1 MPHLQFD
8 VNKELNN
15 EQRKVFVEYVKRV
28 FSDIMRTGVNHVAI
42 SLREFP
48 KFSMTLGRAELGD
61 FVCFMNLDI
70 RTGRTN
76 KQKRELA
83 IKYMEGVKE
92 ILGIKLNNQYVT
104 YTSHPGNDFN
114 LYEKSLKEWTDN
126 DLSLIHISEPTR
138 PY

>member
-15 EQRKVFVEYVKRV
+15 EKRKVFVEYVKRV

-126 DLSLIHISEPTR
+126 DNPLSIKDI
-138 PY
+138 

>member
-8 VNKELNN
+8 VNKELND
-15 EQRKVFVEYVKRV
+15 EQRKVFVEYVKSV
-28 FSDIMRTGVNHVAI
+28 FSESMRTGVNHIAV

-48 KFSMTLGRAELGD
+48 KFSLTLGRAELGD
-61 FVCFMNLDI
+61 FVCFMNLDL
-70 RTGRTN
+70 RNGRTN
-76 KQKRELA
+76 RQKRELA

-114 LYEKSLKEWTDN
+114 LYERSLKDWTDN
-126 DLSLIHISEPTR
+126 DNPLGKKDI
-138 PY
+138 

>member
-8 VNKELNN
+8 VNKKLND
-15 EQRKVFVEYVKRV
+15 EQRKVFVEYVKSV
-28 FSDIMRTGVNHVAI
+28 FSETMRTGVNHIAV

-48 KFSMTLGRAELGD
+48 KFSLTLGRAELGD
-61 FVCFMNLDI
+61 FVCFMNLDL
-70 RTGRTN
+70 RNGRTD

-114 LYEKSLKEWTDN
+114 LYERSLKDWTDN
-126 DLSLIHISEPTR
+126 DNPLGKKDI
-138 PY
+138 

>member
-15 EQRKVFVEYVKRV
+15 EQRKVFVEYVKSV
-28 FSDIMRTGVNHVAI
+28 FSETMRTGVNHIAV

-48 KFSMTLGRAELGD
+48 KFSLTLGRAELGD

-104 YTSHPGNDFN
+104 YTSHKGNDFN
-114 LYEKSLKEWTDN
+114 LYEKSLKDWTDSDN
-126 DLSLIHISEPTR
+126 PLSNKDK
-138 PY
+138 

>member
-15 EQRKVFVEYVKRV
+15 EQRKVFVEYVKSV
-28 FSDIMRTGVNHVAI
+28 FSDIMRTGVNHVAV

-61 FVCFMNLDI
+61 FVCFMNLDV
-70 RTGRTN
+70 RNGRTN

-83 IKYMEGVKE
+83 IKYIEGVKE
-92 ILGIKLNNQYVT
+92 ILGIELNNQYVT

-114 LYEKSLKEWTDN
+114 LYEKSLKEWT
-126 DLSLIHISEPTR
+126 R
-138 PY
+138 

>member
-28 FSDIMRTGVNHVAI
+28 FSDIMRTGVNHVAV

-48 KFSMTLGRAELGD
+48 KFSMTLGRAEIGD

-70 RTGRTN
+70 RNGRTN

-83 IKYMEGVKE
+83 IKYMQGVEE
-92 ILGIKLNNQYVT
+92 ILGINLNNQYVT
-104 YTSHPGNDFN
+104 YTNHPGNDFN

-126 DLSLIHISEPTR
+126 DNPLSIKDI
-138 PY
+138 

>member
-8 VNKELNN
+8 INKKLNN
-15 EQRKVFVEYVKRV
+15 EQRKVFVEYVKSV
-28 FSDIMRTGVNHVAI
+28 FSETMRTGVNHIAV

-48 KFSMTLGRAELGD
+48 KFSLTLGRAELGD
-61 FVCFMNLDI
+61 FVCFMNLDL
-70 RTGRTN
+70 RNGRTN

-114 LYEKSLKEWTDN
+114 LYERSLKDWTDN
-126 DLSLIHISEPTR
+126 DNPLGKKDI
-138 PY
+138 

>member
-8 VNKELNN
+8 VNKKLNN
-15 EQRKVFVEYVKRV
+15 EQRKVFVEYVKSV
-28 FSDIMRTGVNHVAI
+28 FSETMRTGVNHIAV

-48 KFSMTLGRAELGD
+48 KFSLTLGRAKLGD
-61 FVCFMNLDI
+61 FVCFMNLDL
-70 RTGRTN
+70 RNGRTN
-76 KQKRELA
+76 RQKRELA

-114 LYEKSLKEWTDN
+114 LYERSLKDWTDN
-126 DLSLIHISEPTR
+126 DNPLGKKDI
-138 PY
+138 

>member
-15 EQRKVFVEYVKRV
+15 EQRKVFVEYVKSV
-28 FSDIMRTGVNHVAI
+28 FSEIMRTGVNHIAV

-48 KFSMTLGRAELGD
+48 KFSLTLGRAELGD

-92 ILGIKLNNQYVT
+92 ILGIELNNQYVT

-126 DLSLIHISEPTR
+126 DNPLSIKDI
-138 PY
+138 

>member
-28 FSDIMRTGVNHVAI
+28 FSDIMRTGVNHVAV

-126 DLSLIHISEPTR
+126 DNPLSIEDI
-138 PY
+138 

>member
-15 EQRKVFVEYVKRV
+15 EQRKAFVEYVKRV
-28 FSDIMRTGVNHVAI
+28 FSEIMRTGVNHIAV

-48 KFSMTLGRAELGD
+48 KHSLTLGRSEIGD

-70 RTGRTN
+70 RNGRTN
-76 KQKRELA
+76 KQKRELV

-114 LYEKSLKEWTDN
+114 LYEKSLKEWTDSDN
-126 DLSLIHISEPTR
+126 PLDNIDI
-138 PY
+138 

>member
-28 FSDIMRTGVNHVAI
+28 FSEIMRTGVNHIAV

-48 KFSMTLGRAELGD
+48 KFSLTLGRAKLGD

-76 KQKRELA
+76 KQKRELV

-126 DLSLIHISEPTR
+126 DNPLSIKDI
-138 PY
+138 

>member
-15 EQRKVFVEYVKRV
+15 EQRKVFVEYVKSI
-28 FSDIMRTGVNHVAI
+28 FSEIMRTGTNHIAV

-48 KFSMTLGRAELGD
+48 KYSMTLGRANLGD
-61 FVCFMNLDI
+61 LVCFMNLDV
-70 RTGRTN
+70 RNGRTN

-114 LYEKSLKEWTDN
+114 LYERSLKDWTDN
-126 DLSLIHISEPTR
+126 DNPLGKKDI
-138 PY
+138 

>member
-15 EQRKVFVEYVKRV
+15 EQRKVFVEYVKSV
-28 FSDIMRTGVNHVAI
+28 FSEIMRTGVNHIAV

-48 KFSMTLGRAELGD
+48 KFSLTLGRAKLGD

-70 RTGRTN
+70 RNGRTN

-92 ILGIKLNNQYVT
+92 ILGIKINNQYVT
-104 YTSHPGNDFN
+104 YTSHSGNDFN
-114 LYEKSLKEWTDN
+114 LYEKSLEDWTDN
-126 DLSLIHISEPTR
+126 DNPLVKKDI
-138 PY
+138 

>member
-28 FSDIMRTGVNHVAI
+28 FSEIMRTGVNHIAV

-48 KFSMTLGRAELGD
+48 KFSLTLGRAKLGD

-126 DLSLIHISEPTR
+126 DNPLSIKDI
-138 PY
+138 

>member
-8 VNKELNN
+8 VNKKLNN
-15 EQRKVFVEYVKRV
+15 EQRKVFVEYVKSV
-28 FSDIMRTGVNHVAI
+28 FSESMRTGVNHIAV

-48 KFSMTLGRAELGD
+48 KFSLTLGRAELGD
-61 FVCFMNLDI
+61 FVCFMNLDL
-70 RTGRTN
+70 RNGRTN
-76 KQKRELA
+76 RQKRELA

-114 LYEKSLKEWTDN
+114 LYERSLKDWTDN
-126 DLSLIHISEPTR
+126 DNPLGKKDI
-138 PY
+138 

>member
-15 EQRKVFVEYVKRV
+15 EQRKVFVEYVKSV
-28 FSDIMRTGVNHVAI
+28 FSEIMRTGVDHIAV

-48 KFSMTLGRAELGD
+48 KFSLTLGRAELGD
-61 FVCFMNLDI
+61 SVCFMNLDV

-83 IKYMEGVKE
+83 IKYMEGVEE
-92 ILGIKLNNQYVT
+92 ILGIELNNQYVT

-114 LYEKSLKEWTDN
+114 LYEKSLKEWTDSDN
-126 DLSLIHISEPTR
+126 PAGKIDI
-138 PY
+138 

>member
-8 VNKELNN
+8 LNKELNN
-15 EQRKVFVEYVKRV
+15 EQRKVFVEYVKSV
-28 FSDIMRTGVNHVAI
+28 FSETMRTGVNHIAV

-76 KQKRELA
+76 KQKRELV

-126 DLSLIHISEPTR
+126 DNPLAIKDI
-138 PY
+138 

>member
-15 EQRKVFVEYVKRV
+15 EQRKAFVEYVKSV
-28 FSDIMRTGVNHVAI
+28 FSDIMRTGVNHVAV

-83 IKYMEGVKE
+83 KKYMEGVEE
-92 ILGIKLNNQYVT
+92 ILGIKSNNQYVT

-114 LYEKSLKEWTDN
+114 LYEKSLKEWTDSDN
-126 DLSLIHISEPTR
+126 PLGKIDI
-138 PY
+138 

>member
-8 VNKELNN
+8 VNKKLNN
-15 EQRKVFVEYVKRV
+15 EQRKVFVEYVKSV
-28 FSDIMRTGVNHVAI
+28 FSETMRTGVNHIAV

-61 FVCFMNLDI
+61 FVCFMNLDL
-70 RTGRTN
+70 RNGRTN
-76 KQKRELA
+76 RQKRELA

-114 LYEKSLKEWTDN
+114 LYERSLKDWTDN
-126 DLSLIHISEPTR
+126 DNPLGKKDI
-138 PY
+138 

>member
-1 MPHLQFD
+1 MTHLQFD

-15 EQRKVFVEYVKRV
+15 EQRKVFVEYVKSV
-28 FSDIMRTGVNHVAI
+28 FSEIMRTGVNHIAV

-48 KFSMTLGRAELGD
+48 KFSLTLGRAKLGD

-126 DLSLIHISEPTR
+126 DNPLSIKDI
-138 PY
+138 

>member
-15 EQRKVFVEYVKRV
+15 EQRKVFVEYVKSV
-28 FSDIMRTGVNHVAI
+28 FSEIMRTGVNHVAV

-48 KFSMTLGRAELGD
+48 KFSLTLGRAELGD
-61 FVCFMNLDI
+61 FVCFMNLDV
-70 RTGRTN
+70 RNGRTN
-76 KQKRELA
+76 KQKRELVT
-83 IKYMEGVKE
+83 KYMEGVKE

-114 LYEKSLKEWTDN
+114 LYEKSLKEWTDSDN
-126 DLSLIHISEPTR
+126 PLEKIDI
-138 PY
+138 

>member
-15 EQRKVFVEYVKRV
+15 EQRKVFVEYVKNV
-28 FSDIMRTGVNHVAI
+28 FSEIMRTGTNHIAV

-48 KFSMTLGRAELGD
+48 KYSLTIGRANLGD

-83 IKYMEGVKE
+83 KKYMEGVEE

-126 DLSLIHISEPTR
+126 DNPLAIKDI
-138 PY
+138 

>member
-15 EQRKVFVEYVKRV
+15 DQRKVFVEYVKSV
-28 FSDIMRTGVNHVAI
+28 FSEIMRTGTNHIAV

-48 KFSMTLGRAELGD
+48 KYSLTIGRADLGD
-61 FVCFMNLDI
+61 FVCFMNLDV
-70 RTGRTN
+70 RNGRTN

-83 IKYMEGVKE
+83 KKYMKGVKE
-92 ILGIKLNNQYVT
+92 ILGINLNNQYVT

-114 LYEKSLKEWTDN
+114 LYEKPLEDWTDSDN
-126 DLSLIHISEPTR
+126 PLVR
-138 PY
+138 

>member
-8 VNKELNN
+8 VNKELND
-15 EQRKVFVEYVKRV
+15 EQRKVFVEYVKHV
-28 FSDIMRTGVNHVAI
+28 FSDIMRTGVNHVAV

-48 KFSMTLGRAELGD
+48 KFSLTLGRAELGD

-76 KQKRELA
+76 EQKRELA

-114 LYEKSLKEWTDN
+114 LCEKSLKEWTDN
-126 DLSLIHISEPTR
+126 DDPLSVKDT
-138 PY
+138 

>member
-126 DLSLIHISEPTR
+126 DNPLAVKDI
-138 PY
+138 

>member
-8 VNKELNN
+8 VNKELND
-15 EQRKVFVEYVKRV
+15 EQRKVFVEYVKHV
-28 FSDIMRTGVNHVAI
+28 FSDIMRTGFNHVAV

-48 KFSMTLGRAELGD
+48 KFSLTLGRAELGD

-126 DLSLIHISEPTR
+126 DNPLSIKDI
-138 PY
+138 

>member
-8 VNKELNN
+8 VNKKLNN
-15 EQRKVFVEYVKRV
+15 EQRKVFVEYVKSV
-28 FSDIMRTGVNHVAI
+28 FSETMRTGVNHIAV

-126 DLSLIHISEPTR
+126 DNPLAIKDI
-138 PY
+138 

>member
-15 EQRKVFVEYVKRV
+15 EQRKVFVEYVKSV
-28 FSDIMRTGVNHVAI
+28 FSETMRTGVNHIAV

-92 ILGIKLNNQYVT
+92 ILGIKLNNQYLT

-126 DLSLIHISEPTR
+126 DNPLGKKDI
-138 PY
+138 

>member
-15 EQRKVFVEYVKRV
+15 EQRKVFVEYVKSV
-28 FSDIMRTGVNHVAI
+28 FSEIMRTGVNHIAV

-48 KFSMTLGRAELGD
+48 KYSLTLGRAELGD
-61 FVCFMNLDI
+61 FVCFMNLDV
-70 RTGRTN
+70 RNGRTN

-83 IKYMEGVKE
+83 KKYMEGVKE

-126 DLSLIHISEPTR
+126 DNPLAIKDI
-138 PY
+138 

>member
-8 VNKELNN
+8 VNKKLNN
-15 EQRKVFVEYVKRV
+15 EQRKVFVEYVKSV
-28 FSDIMRTGVNHVAI
+28 FSETMRTGVNHIAV

-48 KFSMTLGRAELGD
+48 KFSLTLGRAKLGD

-126 DLSLIHISEPTR
+126 DNPLSIKDI
-138 PY
+138 